1 MTQHWLDASDN
12 SDGYACFLSL
22 TGAEHAACRDCV
34 TCISVFTHG
43 AQRSIWDIYWRWLHI
58 CKRIEWVPSNRYL
71 KPGKDSEVI
80 LKNGLRREMGSP
92 RRTKMWEGWE
102 HVLSEDKMKGDG
114 WHCGGSESKKRE
126 SWETE
131 AVSWWRS
138 WGRASEALCP
148 PLPLS
153 LGSSAGPCGGSQ
165 GLILFLLFLFLIR
178 LLVFLVLSCFRNWLL
193 AFSFW
198 FWGFCSNSR
207 VTPGLYNS
215 QRHFQR
221 TVMEFRT

>member
-1 MTQHWLDASDN
+1 MTQNWLDASDN

-43 AQRSIWDIYWRWLHI
+43 AQRSIWDIYWRWLNI

-114 WHCGGSESKKRE
+114 WHCGGSESKRRE

-131 AVSWWRS
+131 AVSWWGS

-148 PLPLS
+148 RYLWASDLVVDLVVAPK
-153 LGSSAGPCGGSQ
+153 GSSSSSSSSSSSDSWSFLSSVASETDFWRFLSGSEDSVQTAG
-165 GLILFLLFLFLIR
+165 
-178 LLVFLVLSCFRNWLL
+178 
-193 AFSFW
+193 
-198 FWGFCSNSR
+198 
-207 VTPGLYNS
+207 
-215 QRHFQR
+215 
-221 TVMEFRT
+221 